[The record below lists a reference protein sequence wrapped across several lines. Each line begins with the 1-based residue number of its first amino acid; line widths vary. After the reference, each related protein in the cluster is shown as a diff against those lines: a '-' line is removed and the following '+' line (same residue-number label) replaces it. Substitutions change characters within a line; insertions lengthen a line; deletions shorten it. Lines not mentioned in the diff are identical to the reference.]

1 MAGLAEPLH
10 LARRFFGSV
19 RPGPPAA
26 ADEAW
31 ARRHLGPGELAL
43 WERMSNPDRRHAV
56 GVARDVVAE
65 LGDEVADRAVVAAA
79 LLHDVGKVVSG
90 YRTPARVVATLV
102 WAAVPADRRSS
113 TALGWAGRGR
123 PWRRMG
129 EYRRHPELG
138 EALLI
143 DAGADPVTS
152 SWAGDHHRS
161 ADRWRVA
168 PAIGAVLKACDDD

>member
-1 MAGLAEPLH
+1 MAGFAEPIH
-10 LARRFFGSV
+10 LARRFLGSI

-31 ARRHLGPGELAL
+31 ARRHLGDGEIRL

-56 GVARDVVAE
+56 GVARAVVAE
-65 LGDEVADRAVVAAA
+65 LGDESSTPPVVAAA

-102 WAAVPADRRSS
+102 WAAVPVGDRSAR
-113 TALGWAGRGR
+113 AEAWAERPW

-143 DAGADPVTS
+143 EAGADPLTS
-152 SWAGDHHRS
+152 NWAGDHHRPV
-161 ADRWRVA
+161 DRWRVA
-168 PAIGAVLKACDDD
+168 PEIAAVLKACDDD